1 MANALPQHVDVAI
14 IGGGII
20 GISTAWALSKAGLRV
35 AVFEKGVIA
44 GEQSSRNW
52 GWIRTVGR
60 DHKELPLSMHA
71 NALWAQIQ
79 QRKDV
84 GYRQTGLAYLAES
97 QADMDSHRKWLQAAL
112 PLGVPAQIVE
122 RTELPK
128 LLRSQSARDWAGALY
143 CPVDGVA
150 EPDRATKAIA
160 DLATEL
166 GCQIFE
172 NTAVRGLDKQ
182 AGKIH
187 GVITEHGRVSADSV
201 VLAGGAWSRLF
212 CGNTGVNFPQLKAH
226 ASVLRTTPLDAALDL
241 TINGKD
247 FTCRKRAD
255 GGYTVSQLGASV
267 ADLTPDSIRLC
278 RQFFPAWLSEK
289 KYLKLRVGKRFLD
302 ELMMPTHFGT
312 DKPTP
317 FEQHRMLDPEPGMK
331 TIGVALDKLKQAF
344 PEFQSAQVAHAWAGF
359 IDVTPDAIP
368 VISAVDGVPG
378 FFLASGF
385 SGHGFGI
392 GPAAGALM
400 AELVQGNKPFVDP
413 HPFRFSKYTDR

>member
-1 MANALPQHVDVAI
+1 MASVLPKQVDVAI
-14 IGGGII
+14 IGAGII
-20 GISTAWALSKAGLRV
+20 GMSTAWALAKAGVRV

-60 DHKELPLSMHA
+60 DHKELPLAMQA
-71 NALWAQIQ
+71 IALWKEIQAQH
-79 QRKDV
+79 DV
-84 GYRQTGLAYLAES
+84 GYRQTGVAYLAES
-97 QADMDSHRKWLQAAL
+97 QADMDGYRKWLDKAV
-112 PLGVPAQIVE
+112 PLGVPAELLGREQLPELFKTRSE
-122 RTELPK
+122 RG
-128 LLRSQSARDWAGALY
+128 WVGALH

-160 DLATEL
+160 QLAMAA
-166 GCQIFE
+166 GAQVFE
-172 NTAVRGLDKQ
+172 QTAVRCLDKQ
-182 AGKIH
+182 G
-187 GVITEHGRVSADSV
+187 GRVTGIVTEQGRVAADAV

-212 CGNTGVNFPQLKAH
+212 CGNTGVSFPQLKVH
-226 ASVLRTTPLDAALDL
+226 ASVLRTTPVDAGLDL
-241 TINGKD
+241 AINGKD

-255 GGYTVSQLGASV
+255 GGYSVSQLGASV

-278 RQFFPAWLSEK
+278 RQFFPAWLNEK

-302 ELMMPTHFGT
+302 ELMMPTRFGAEG
-312 DKPTP
+312 PTP
-317 FEQHRMLDPEPGMK
+317 FEAHRTLDPAPGMK
-331 TIGVALDKLKQAF
+331 SIGVALDKLKQAF
-344 PEFQSAQVAHAWAGF
+344 PEFQPAQVADAWAGF

-368 VISAVDGVPG
+368 VISGVDEVPG

-400 AELVQGNKPFVDP
+400 ADLVQGNTPRVDP
-413 HPFRFSKYTDR
+413 HAFRLSKYH

>member
-1 MANALPQHVDVAI
+1 MNLPLPKQVDVAV

-35 AVFEKGVIA
+35 AVFEKGAVA

-60 DHKELPLSMHA
+60 DPAELPLALHA
-71 NALWAQIQ
+71 NTLWRQIQ
-79 QRKDV
+79 DLQDV

-97 QADMDSHRKWLQAAL
+97 EADMEDHRRWLKAAL
-112 PLGVPAQIVE
+112 PHGVPA
-122 RTELPK
+122 ELLGRDALPA
-128 LLRSQSARDWAGALY
+128 LLKSESRRGWVGALY
-143 CPVDGVA
+143 SPVDGVA
-150 EPDRATKAIA
+150 EPDLATHAIA
-160 DLATEL
+160 KLATAA

-172 NTAVRGLDKQ
+172 RTAVRGIDRQ
-182 AGKIH
+182 AGRAS
-187 GVITEHGRVSADSV
+187 GVITESGRVAAGAV

-212 CGNTGVNFPQLKAH
+212 CGNLGVPFPQLKVH
-226 ASVLRTTPLDAALDL
+226 ASVLRTTPLETGLDL
-241 TINGKD
+241 AVNGKD

-267 ADLTPDSIRLC
+267 ADLTPDSILLC
-278 RQFFPAWLSEK
+278 RQFFKAWMSEK
-289 KYLKLRVGKRFLD
+289 KYLKLRLGRRFID
-302 ELMMPTHFGT
+302 ELLTPRHFRA
-312 DKPTP
+312 DRPTP
-317 FEQHRMLDPEPGMK
+317 FEQHRSLDPAPGMA
-331 TIGVALDKLKQAF
+331 TISVALDKLKQAF
-344 PEFQSAQVAHAWAGF
+344 PAFQSAQVAHAWAGF

-368 VISAVDGVPG
+368 VISAVDTVPG

-400 AELVQGNKPFVDP
+400 ADLVQGRAPVVDP
-413 HPFRFSKYTDR
+413 HAFRLGKYSGG

>member
-1 MANALPQHVDVAI
+1 MASVLPKQVDVAI
-14 IGGGII
+14 IGAGII
-20 GISTAWALSKAGLRV
+20 GMSTAWALAKAGLRV

-60 DHKELPLSMHA
+60 DHKELPLAMQA
-71 NALWAQIQ
+71 IDLWKEIQ
-79 QRKDV
+79 SQHDV
-84 GYRQTGLAYLAES
+84 GYRQTGVAYLAES
-97 QADMDSHRKWLQAAL
+97 DADMAGYRKWLDKAL
-112 PLGVPAQIVE
+112 PLGVPAQLLNRE
-122 RTELPK
+122 QLPD
-128 LLRSQSARDWAGALY
+128 LFNTPSARGWIGALH

-150 EPDRATKAIA
+150 EPERATKAIA
-160 DLATEL
+160 ALAVAA
-166 GCQIFE
+166 GAQVFE
-172 NTAVRGLDKQ
+172 QTAVRCLDRQ
-182 AGKIH
+182 GGRASGI
-187 GVITEHGRVSADSV
+187 VTERGRVAADAV

-212 CGNTGVNFPQLKAH
+212 CGNTGVNFPQLKVH
-226 ASVLRTTPLDAALDL
+226 ASVLRTTPMDAGLDL
-241 TINGKD
+241 AVNGKD

-255 GGYTVSQLGASV
+255 GGYSVSQLGASV

-302 ELMMPTHFGT
+302 ELRMPTRFGA
-312 DKPTP
+312 DSPTP
-317 FEQHRMLDPEPGMK
+317 FEAHRTLDPAPGMK
-331 TIGVALDKLKQAF
+331 SIGVALDKLKQAF
-344 PEFQSAQVAHAWAGF
+344 PAFEPAQIAHAWAGF

-368 VISAVDGVPG
+368 VISGVDEVPG

-400 AELVQGNKPFVDP
+400 ADLVQGNTPKVDP
-413 HPFRFSKYTDR
+413 HAFRLSKYTRH